1 MFYGLNRFI
10 KKILPKGLFYRA
22 LLIVAVPVILLQL
35 IITFV
40 FFDSLWIKTNKG
52 MTRALVNE
60 ITTFIEVYNDEIYDK
75 EVIYDLSDAVEIVKK
90 ISTVKFDE
98 TVDLAINLN
107 VDPRHAE
114 ENIRISTSLPNGTG
128 KKVVLLVLA
137 QGPKVQEALDA
148 GADYCGNKD
157 YLDKIKGGWVD
168 VDKIIATPDMMAELG
183 KLGKILGPKG
193 LMPNPKSGTVTMDV
207 AKAVADQ
214 KAGMVELRVEKT
226 GIVHTVCGKVSF
238 DSSALIE
245 NISVIYNSL
254 LKSRPPSV
262 KGQYFV
268 KMSMSSTMGP
278 GVKININ
285 SIG

>member
-1 MFYGLNRFI
+1 
-10 KKILPKGLFYRA
+10 
-22 LLIVAVPVILLQL
+22 
-35 IITFV
+35 
-40 FFDSLWIKTNKG
+40 
-52 MTRALVNE
+52 
-60 ITTFIEVYNDEIYDK
+60 
-75 EVIYDLSDAVEIVKK
+75 VKK

-157 YLDKIKGGWVD
+157 YLDKIKAGWVD

-238 DSSALIE
+238 DSLALIE

-278 GVKININ
+278 SVKININ

>member
-1 MFYGLNRFI
+1 MSKL
-10 KKILPKGLFYRA
+10 KSKS
-22 LLIVAVPVILLQL
+22 
-35 IITFV
+35 
-40 FFDSLWIKTNKG
+40 FDK
-52 MTRALVNE
+52 
-60 ITTFIEVYNDEIYDK
+60 IYDS
-75 EVIYDLSDAVEIVKK
+75 DLLYNLEQAVEIVKK
-90 ISTVKFDE
+90 VSSAKFDE
-98 TVDLAINLN
+98 SVDIAINLN

-137 QGPKVQEALDA
+137 QGEKVKEALDA

-157 YLDKIKGGWVD
+157 YLDKIKAGWVD
-168 VDKIIATPDMMAELG
+168 VDRIIATPDMMAELG

-193 LMPNPKSGTVTMDV
+193 LMPNPKSGTVTMNV
-207 AKAVADQ
+207 SKAVSDQ

-238 DSSALIE
+238 SSGDLVE
-245 NISVIYNSL
+245 NIKQIYNVL

-262 KGQYFV
+262 KGQFLE
-268 KMSMSSTMGP
+268 KISISSSMGP
-278 GVKININ
+278 SVKVNIS

>member
-1 MFYGLNRFI
+1 MAKI
-10 KKILPKGLFYRA
+10 KQKS
-22 LLIVAVPVILLQL
+22 
-35 IITFV
+35 
-40 FFDSLWIKTNKG
+40 FD
-52 MTRALVNE
+52 E
-60 ITTFIEVYNDEIYDK
+60 FYDK
-75 EVIYDLSDAVEIVKK
+75 EVTYDLSDAVEIVKK

-157 YLDKIKGGWVD
+157 YLDKIKAGWVD

-207 AKAVADQ
+207 AKAVANQ

>member
-1 MFYGLNRFI
+1 MAKVKPLDIG
-10 KKILPKGLFYRA
+10 
-22 LLIVAVPVILLQL
+22 
-35 IITFV
+35 
-40 FFDSLWIKTNKG
+40 
-52 MTRALVNE
+52 
-60 ITTFIEVYNDEIYDK
+60 YDK
-75 EVIYDLSDAVEIVKK
+75 ESFYDLNEAVDIVKK
-90 ISTVKFDE
+90 VSSVKFDE
-98 TVDLAINLN
+98 SVDLAIKLN

-114 ENIRISTSLPNGTG
+114 ENIRISSSLPNGTG

-137 QGPKVQEALDA
+137 QGDKVKEALDA

-157 YLDKIKGGWVD
+157 YLDKIKAGWVD

-207 AKAVADQ
+207 AKAVSDQ

-238 DSSALIE
+238 NSSDLIE
-245 NISVIYNSL
+245 NISKIYNSL
-254 LKSRPPSV
+254 IKSRPPSV
-262 KGQYFV
+262 KGQFLE
-268 KMSMSSTMGP
+268 KMSISSTMGP
-278 GVKININ
+278 GIKINVN